1 MDQLSVLRLRM
12 SEPPKN
18 QGDESRDLAQ
28 AGAVNRRSESSLA
41 NVRMFMFQ
49 GSDAELLRRLR
60 DRMPGAV
67 TLLHARFGQDVNRL
81 VRRLLGADPDHED
94 IVHEVFIKLMG
105 KAHTVNEAE
114 ALVGWVRK
122 VAVNTVHS
130 ELRKRRVRR
139 LFWASEVERAEPAW
153 DGVGTAEGHQVSVK
167 TYALME
173 RMAPD
178 ERIAFVLRFVEGLTV
193 PEIAEQC
200 DCSVATVKRRIA
212 RASEYLAPLRQN
224 FQAVMQDT
232 NQASSG
238 ASTGAELGA
247 P

>member
-1 MDQLSVLRLRM
+1 MRLKM
-12 SEPPKN
+12 SEPPVTE
-18 QGDESRDLAQ
+18 GDEGRDVSASSSSFKR
-28 AGAVNRRSESSLA
+28 AESSFG
-41 NVRMFMFQ
+41 NVRMFLFQ

-81 VRRLLGADPDHED
+81 VRRLLGADSDHED
-94 IVHEVFIKLMG
+94 IVHEVFIKLMA
-105 KAHTVNEAE
+105 KAHTVNEPE

-122 VAVNTVHS
+122 VTVNTVHS

-139 LFWASEVERAEPAW
+139 LFWANEASRGELVW

-167 TYALME
+167 TYAILA
-173 RMAPD
+173 RLGPD
-178 ERIAFVLRFVEGLTV
+178 ERIAFVLRYVEGLTV

-212 RASEYLAPLRQN
+212 RAAVELAPLRQN
-224 FQAVMQDT
+224 FAAVSQE
-232 NQASSG
+232 SSAPAATAEG
-238 ASTGAELGA
+238 ADWGSS
-247 P
+247 

>member
-1 MDQLSVLRLRM
+1 M
-12 SEPPKN
+12 SEPPHN
-18 QGDESRDLAQ
+18 IGSDGREGPEAH
-28 AGAVNRRSESSLA
+28 AAVRRAEPSLG
-41 NVRMFMFQ
+41 NVRMFLFQ

-81 VRRLLGADPDHED
+81 VRRLLGSDADHED
-94 IVHEVFIKLMG
+94 IVHEVFIKLMA

-122 VAVNTVHS
+122 VTVNTVHS

-139 LFWASEVERAEPAW
+139 LFWQSEVDRGEPVW
-153 DGVGTAEGHQVSVK
+153 DGVGTVEGHQVSVK
-167 TYALME
+167 TYAIMQ

-178 ERIAFVLRFVEGLTV
+178 ERIAFVLRYVEGLTV
-193 PEIAEQC
+193 PEIADQC
-200 DCSVATVKRRIA
+200 DCSVATIKRRIA
-212 RASEYLAPLRQN
+212 RAAEYLAPLRQN
-224 FQAVMQDT
+224 FDAVLQDA
-232 NQASSG
+232 NRMPSG
-238 ASTGAELGA
+238 ETGTIERGA

>member
-1 MDQLSVLRLRM
+1 MT
-12 SEPPKN
+12 EPPTSE
-18 QGDESRDLAQ
+18 GEEGREASQ
-28 AGAVNRRSESSLA
+28 AGAALRRVESSSFG
-41 NVRMFMFQ
+41 NVRMFLFQ
-49 GSDAELLRRLR
+49 GSDDELLRRLR

-67 TLLHARFGQDVNRL
+67 ALLHARFGQDVNRL

-122 VAVNTVHS
+122 VTVNTVHS

-139 LFWASEVERAEPAW
+139 LFWASEVERGEPVW

-167 TYALME
+167 TYAILA

-178 ERIAFVLRFVEGLTV
+178 ERIAFILRYVEGLTV
-193 PEIAEQC
+193 PEIAEHC

-212 RASEYLAPLRQN
+212 RAAEHLAPLRQN
-224 FQAVMQDT
+224 FDAVLRDA
-232 NQASSG
+232 NLPVNA
-238 ASTGAELGA
+238 AAETADWRA